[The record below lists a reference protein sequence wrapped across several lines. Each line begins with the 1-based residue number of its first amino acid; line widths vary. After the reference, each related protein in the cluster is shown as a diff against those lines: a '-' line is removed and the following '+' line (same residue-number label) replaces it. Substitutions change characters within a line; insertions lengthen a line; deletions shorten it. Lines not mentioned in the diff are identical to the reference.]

1 MVLINLCKMYVAMP
15 TFKTCDNMPQ
25 PKTELRAQFKFS
37 VTITG
42 IRYSSRCLTG
52 EKKC

>member
-1 MVLINLCKMYVAMP
+1 
-15 TFKTCDNMPQ
+15 MPQ
-25 PKTELRAQFKFS
+25 PKTELRAQFKFL

-52 EKKC
+52 KKNARENICAIGN